1 MTRCLTAE
9 PDGKIRDALKEMF
22 PVFSIVSGVF
32 MSLLALITD
41 KMAIRAQS
49 LCRAKF
55 LPRRAGAML
64 IGLAALFCG
73 SLFAQSTAAGSSS
86 AASCPALLNKTFPRL
101 QDDAPQ
107 NLCQYAGKVLLVVN
121 TASYCSFTPQ
131 YEGLEK
137 LYGDYSAQG
146 LVILGF
152 PSNDFGDLEP
162 GKSKE
167 IADFC
172 YNTYGVKFPMFS
184 KTVVSGKEINPL
196 FAELIKAGG
205 SAPSWNFHKYLIGRD
220 GKFINSYASMTAPQS
235 NRITADIKKALAQQ
249 P

>member
-1 MTRCLTAE
+1 MTRRLTAE

-64 IGLAALFCG
+64 IGLTALFCG

-146 LVILGF
+146 LVVLGF